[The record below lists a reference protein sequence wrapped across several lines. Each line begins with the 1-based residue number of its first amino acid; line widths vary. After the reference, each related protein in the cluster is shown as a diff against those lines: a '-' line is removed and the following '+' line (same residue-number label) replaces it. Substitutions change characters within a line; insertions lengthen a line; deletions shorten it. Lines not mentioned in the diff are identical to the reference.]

1 MIRHIT
7 PEQINAA
14 RQDIKI
20 HGSNPVQTQTN
31 SPIDFSSILAEKISS
46 SELKFSSHA
55 EKRLAMRGIELSR
68 SDIDD
73 IKKAVDLAE
82 SKGSR
87 DALILHSK
95 AAFVVSVRNRTV
107 ITAIDDSNMKER
119 VVTNIDSAVLA
130 GGFDDLRD

>member
-1 MIRHIT
+1 MIRHLT
-7 PEQINAA
+7 PEQINAV
-14 RQDIKI
+14 RSDVKI
-20 HGSNPVQTQTN
+20 RESGTAQTKVN
-31 SPIDFSSILAEKISS
+31 SPVNFSSILAEKIRS

-55 EKRLAMRGIELSR
+55 EKRLAMRGIELDG

-73 IKKAVDLAE
+73 LKRAVDLAE

-95 AAFVVSVRNRTV
+95 AAFVVSIRNRTV
-107 ITAIDDSNMKER
+107 ITAIDEDNLKER

-130 GGFDDLRD
+130 GRIDDSRE